1 VPTRISGLPAHVL
14 LVHAVVVLVPLAALL
29 LVASA
34 WWPAARRKLGLLTPL
49 AALIALILVPVTTH
63 AGEWLRDRVPA
74 TPLIDR
80 HAELGDSLLPWALA
94 MFVVAVLVWYVH
106 LGARL
111 PGRLGVGA
119 RRLQAAPDR
128 RGVLSAGARPAT
140 LTAAP
145 PRVNV
150 LTLIAAV
157 LATVLAVGSVVQVVR
172 IGESGSKA
180 VWQGNVSSQPH
191 QISGNR

>member
-1 VPTRISGLPAHVL
+1 
-14 LVHAVVVLVPLAALL
+14 VVVLVPLAALL

-34 WWPAARRKLGLLTPL
+34 WWPAARRKLGILPPL
-49 AALIALILVPVTTH
+49 VALIALVLVPVTTH

-80 HAELGDSLLPWALA
+80 HAELGDSLLPWAVA
-94 MFVVAVLVWYVH
+94 MFVVAVLLWYVH

-111 PGRLGVGA
+111 PGRLGSGA
-119 RRLQAAPDR
+119 RRLQAAPD
-128 RGVLSAGARPAT
+128 GPAASSAVAAQQAT
-140 LTAAP
+140 LTVAP
-145 PRVNV
+145 PRANV

-157 LATVLAVGSVVQVVR
+157 LATALAVGSVVQVVR

-180 VWQGNVSSQPH
+180 VWQGNVSSQSH
-191 QISGNR
+191 QVSGAR